1 MGASLHH
8 GKTLEKVSMADK
20 FDSFQEFWSPK
31 IVGDLNDAYVKLVKV
46 KGEFVWHHH
55 EQEDELFLVVKGRL
69 LIQFRD
75 RDVWLDE
82 GEFLI
87 VPRGMEHKPVAED
100 EAHILLFEP
109 KATLNTG
116 NVKNERT
123 VSELER
129 I

>member
-1 MGASLHH
+1 MGDSLHH
-8 GKTLEKVSMADK
+8 RKSLEKVSLAEK

-31 IVGDLNDAYVKLVKV
+31 IVGALNDAYVKLVKV

-55 EQEDELFLVVKGRL
+55 EQEDELFLVVQGRL

-82 GEFLI
+82 GEFVI
-87 VPRGMEHKPVAED
+87 VPRGVEHKPVAED
-100 EAHILLFEP
+100 EAHILLIEP
-109 KATLNTG
+109 RTTLNTG
-116 NVKNERT
+116 NVKDEHT
-123 VSELER
+123 ISELER